1 MFLETVRHHAFSI
14 LIEETE
20 SHSGEKE
27 EDRGGEGRREKR
39 MGIERRERN

>member
-27 EDRGGEGRREKR
+27 DRGGEGRREKR